1 MKTYDGLNDTRGT
14 HSVRVTLQHGEYKG
28 SYIFTI
34 GGNCKGLT
42 VLTSDLNNDAFIDA
56 RDCKVYELEDGWY
69 QVILTHPETGDT
81 LETECDNRDFE
92 NMIVALEIIDFKE
105 ADKQ

>member
-14 HSVRVTLQHGEYKG
+14 HRVRVTLQHGEYKG
-28 SYIFTI
+28 SYTFTTR
-34 GGNCKGLT
+34 GNCKGLA
-42 VLTSDLNNDAFIDA
+42 VLNPDLDNDAVINA
-56 RDCKVYELEDGWY
+56 QDCKVCDLEDGWY

-81 LETECDNRDFE
+81 LETECDDRDFE
-92 NMIVALEIIDFKE
+92 NMVVALEIVDFKE

>member
-34 GGNCKGLT
+34 GGNCKGLA
-42 VLTSDLNNDAFIDA
+42 VLNPDLDNDEVIEQN
-56 RDCKVYELEDGWY
+56 CKVCDLGDGWH